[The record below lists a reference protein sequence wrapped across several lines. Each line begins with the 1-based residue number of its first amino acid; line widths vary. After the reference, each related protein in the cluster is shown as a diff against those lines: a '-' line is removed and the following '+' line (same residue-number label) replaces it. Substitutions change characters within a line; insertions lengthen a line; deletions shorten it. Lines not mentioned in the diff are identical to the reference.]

1 MISKID
7 CVSIPIVTNRPSVS
21 VIVCTHNPRQ
31 VILDWVLTSL
41 DCQSLAKDRFEVI
54 VVDNN
59 SATPLDEKGLRANRK
74 LQLRVVREPVLGL
87 THARCTGISQAQA
100 DLLVFV
106 DDDNFFLPDYLEQ
119 ALLIAGKEPE
129 IGHFGGIA
137 MPLYEQRIADW
148 QKKFLPSLGIRDNGP
163 EPITS
168 RLNHW
173 GEWEPIG
180 AGMVCRRQI
189 CDQFVEV
196 VRRNELARLLGR
208 KGTQLMSGEDTLF
221 ARIAVDAGYACS
233 YQPSLRLFHFIRSSR
248 VRMQVLAGTLYGHG
262 RSYVILEEL
271 SRRPIQPDML
281 WRMVLQLAT
290 SGLYRLKTD
299 GFPAG
304 LIQWCWDWGA
314 FRQTLSQM
322 PKTGPSLLCEPLA
335 PPAAEQSQQEQ

>member
-1 MISKID
+1 MANK
-7 CVSIPIVTNRPSVS
+7 PSVS

-41 DCQSLAKDRFEVI
+41 DCQSVPAEKFEVI

-59 SATPLDEKGLRANRK
+59 SPAPLNEEKLRSNRK
-74 LQLRVVREPVLGL
+74 LNLRVVREPVLGL
-87 THARCTGISQAQA
+87 THARCTGILEAQA

-106 DDDNFFLPDYLEQ
+106 DDDNYFLPDYLEQ
-119 ALLIAGKEPE
+119 AIAIAAREPD

-137 MPLYEQRIADW
+137 MPLYEQPISDW

-180 AGMVCRRQI
+180 AGMVCRSQI
-189 CDQFVEV
+189 CKQFVEV

-248 VRMQVLAGTLYGHG
+248 VRIPVLARTLYGHG

-271 SRRPIQPDML
+271 SRRPIEPDKL
-281 WRMVLQLAT
+281 WRMVLQLGYSA
-290 SGLYRLKTD
+290 LYRFKTD
-299 GFPAG
+299 GFPTG

-314 FRQTLSQM
+314 FRQTISQM
-322 PKTGPSLLCEPLA
+322 PRSEMRLLCEPLE
-335 PPAAEQSQQEQ
+335 PQVAEQTRQLKQ

>member
-1 MISKID
+1 
-7 CVSIPIVTNRPSVS
+7 
-21 VIVCTHNPRQ
+21 VIICTYNPRQ

-41 DCQSLAKDRFEVI
+41 DCQSLAADRFEVI

-59 SATPLDEKGLRANRK
+59 SSTPLNAELLRANRK
-74 LQLRVVREPVLGL
+74 LSLSVVREPKLGL
-87 THARCTGISQAQA
+87 THARCTGILEAQA
-100 DLLVFV
+100 DIVVFV
-106 DDDNFFLPDYLEQ
+106 DDDNYFLPDYLEQ
-119 ALLIAGKEPE
+119 ALAIAEKEPH

-137 MPLYEQRIADW
+137 MPLYEQPISGW

-180 AGMVCRRQI
+180 AGMVCRRDI
-189 CDQFVEV
+189 CNQFVEV
-196 VRRNELARLLGR
+196 VRRNELAQLLGR
-208 KGTQLMSGEDTLF
+208 KGKQLMSGEDTLF

-248 VRMQVLAGTLYGHG
+248 VRMPVLARTLYGHG

-271 SRRPIQPDML
+271 SRRPIEPDKL
-281 WRMVLQLAT
+281 WRVLLQLGKSAA
-290 SGLYRLKTD
+290 YRLKTE
-299 GFPAG
+299 GLPSG

-314 FRQTLSQM
+314 FRQTLAQM
-322 PKTGPSLLCEPLA
+322 PKAGPTMLCEPLA
-335 PPAAEQSQQEQ
+335 SRAAEQSPQVKQ

>member
-1 MISKID
+1 M
-7 CVSIPIVTNRPSVS
+7 
-21 VIVCTHNPRQ
+21 IVCTHNPRQ